1 MSMPISCQDG
11 RRAPV
16 VAGKPATAQDQHGR
30 KRIAFLFTHPIQYFS
45 PLLRR
50 MAQEEDIEPVAIY
63 QSDCSVRGYFDK
75 QFGRVLAWDV
85 PLLEGYRYEFL
96 TAIGRSD
103 KLTYWRPFNRGL
115 GKLLADGGFVA
126 LIVHGYNRPFHWYA
140 IWKAHRLGIKV
151 FIRDD
156 ANLFSKR
163 RGPLKK
169 WLKWLFFRLLDWQ
182 GVGFL
187 AVGRANRDYYVAH
200 GIAARKIFDVPHSVD
215 NAFFQGGARRASLT
229 RGALRQ
235 ALGLEEGRPVVLFVA
250 KLLHQKGLLD
260 LVDAFQ
266 LASRA
271 FAVKPYLVIVG
282 DGELRGEIEQLAA
295 HDKAIRLCG
304 FKNQTQLPAYYDLA
318 DVFVL
323 PSRDLETW
331 GLVVNE
337 AMNAG
342 KPVIVSD
349 RCGCWMDLIEDGSN
363 GYVFRAGDVDALA
376 RCLSNVLSDTDRLRR
391 MGQRSIEIIDKYSFE
406 TAITGIRQC
415 LSAD

>member
-1 MSMPISCQDG
+1 MSIPISRHNAGSDRSDACESSGAQSD
-11 RRAPV
+11 RARTCV
-16 VAGKPATAQDQHGR
+16 
-30 KRIAFLFTHPIQYFS
+30 AFLFTHPIQYFS

-50 MAQEEDIEPVAIY
+50 LAQEQDIEPVAIY
-63 QSDCSVRGYFDK
+63 QSNCSLRGYFDK

-96 TAIGRSD
+96 PAIGRSD

-115 GKLLADGGFVA
+115 GKVLADGGFTV

-156 ANLFSKR
+156 ANLFSKI
-163 RGPLKK
+163 RGRLKV
-169 WLKWLFFRLLDWQ
+169 WLKRLFFCLLDRHSS
-182 GVGFL
+182 GFL
-187 AVGRANRDYYVAH
+187 AVGRANRDYYLAH
-200 GIAARKIFDVPHSVD
+200 GVAVHKIFDVPHCVD
-215 NAFFQGGARRASLT
+215 NAFFRDGARRASLA

-250 KLLHQKGLLD
+250 KLLRQKGLLD
-260 LVDAFQ
+260 LVEAFQ

-271 FAVKPYLVIVG
+271 FSVKPYLVIVG
-282 DGELRGEIEQLAA
+282 DGELRGEIEQVAA

-304 FKNQTQLPAYYDLA
+304 FKNQTELPAYYDLA

-342 KPVIVSD
+342 KAVIVSD
-349 RCGCWMDLIEDGSN
+349 RCGCWMDLVEDGSN

-376 RCLSNVLSDTDRLRR
+376 RRLSNVLSNTDKLCR
-391 MGQRSIEIIDKYSFE
+391 MGQRSLEIIEQYSFE
-406 TAITGIRQC
+406 TAITAIRRC